1 MNDDKKEIF
10 PRFSATISCYKN
22 DNPKDFE
29 TAFLSIYNQTVRPD
43 EIIITVDGPIP
54 PELEQVVSRFER
66 EFQAVILRS
75 AQNNGQGMAHALAV
89 SHANYDY
96 IAIMDADDISV
107 PDRFEKQLAVIAEHP
122 EIDVIGG
129 QIDEFIGSPEN
140 VVGIRSVPLEDHMVK
155 RCLRRRCPFNHV
167 TILMNSHMVKEAGN
181 YQDWYY
187 NEDYFLYCRM
197 LEKGAVFC
205 NLPDILVH
213 VRVGEEMYRRRGGW
227 KYFKSE
233 ARLQGWMLRHKII
246 SLPQYCMNVL
256 LRLCVQVMMPNCLR
270 GLVFRRLF
278 RKQVCFN
285 AK

>member
-1 MNDDKKEIF
+1 MNDDKKETF

-22 DNPKDFE
+22 DSPKDFE
-29 TAFLSIYNQTVRPD
+29 TAFLSIYNQTVSPD
-43 EIIITVDGPIP
+43 EIIITVDGPISS
-54 PELEQVVSRFER
+54 ELEQVVSRFER

-89 SHANYDY
+89 SHAKYDY

-155 RCLRRRCPFNHV
+155 RYLRRRCPFNHM

-181 YQDWYY
+181 YQDWHY

-278 RKQVCFN
+278 RNKNF
-285 AK
+285 